1 MAQLMMHRNVLKG
14 FHKLPAKVQ
23 KKVAEFIDR
32 FQRDPADPAL
42 HLHKLEETMADPKVR
57 GAKLPDG
64 YRAVVIAPE
73 KGDTYLMV
81 HIDAHDKAYAWAKNK
96 RFEMHPKTGVFQLFD
111 VQELESAAEA
121 ASAAQGQ
128 ADAYPLSALGEEE
141 LFAAGVPE
149 PLIPAVQAVVSD
161 EALGDYLPK
170 DCKDVL
176 MGVAAGMTLDESLRE
191 MLGVDTPA
199 PEEVPDDPGDFTRVA
214 ERLNFD
220 LVLVE
225 GEEHLKDILQ
235 AFMEEWWIFLHP
247 CQKKLVEWDTK
258 GPMKINGAAG
268 TGKTVA
274 LMHRA
279 VFLAKKLEN
288 PKDKVLVTTFTTN
301 LYITLK
307 EYIRRLDEKASRKIE
322 VVNLHRLARVIC
334 DRAGWKGRIGEDKD
348 YDAIWAS
355 VRANPDLGELP
366 MDFEDL
372 IDEFWQVIDANGI
385 DSEEGYLTAVRTG
398 RPKMTRSQRKK
409 AWPVFLSFQRGLKK
423 RNLLTFEGAVH
434 QARLSVEAG
443 NFKKFRHVLVD
454 EAQDFC
460 LEALR
465 LVRALSPVEEKLS
478 DPLCVAGDG
487 HQRIYRTKF
496 PMSRAG
502 IDIRGRSRR
511 LKVNYRTSEQI
522 RKYAQAMLQ
531 GLYIDDLDGASVST
545 AGDHSAF
552 KGPEPIVESC
562 QDRNQEAEAIVAW
575 IQLLMKDRGLA
586 SHDIC
591 VTPYKPEIVTALT
604 EADIS
609 THLLKHRELDPGTE
623 VPGVRLGTIKRI
635 KGLEFRAVALA
646 CADPD
651 DPMNRLEQAD
661 ALSRC
666 ERYVASTRAREHL
679 IVTVASGVVGG

>member
-1 MAQLMMHRNVLKG
+1 M
-14 FHKLPAKVQ
+14 
-23 KKVAEFIDR
+23 
-32 FQRDPADPAL
+32 
-42 HLHKLEETMADPKVR
+42 
-57 GAKLPDG
+57 
-64 YRAVVIAPE
+64 
-73 KGDTYLMV
+73 
-81 HIDAHDKAYAWAKNK
+81 
-96 RFEMHPKTGVFQLFD
+96 
-111 VQELESAAEA
+111 
-121 ASAAQGQ
+121 
-128 ADAYPLSALGEEE
+128 
-141 LFAAGVPE
+141 
-149 PLIPAVQAVVSD
+149 
-161 EALGDYLPK
+161 
-170 DCKDVL
+170 
-176 MGVAAGMTLDESLRE
+176 
-191 MLGVDTPA
+191 
-199 PEEVPDDPGDFTRVA
+199 
-214 ERLNFD
+214 
-220 LVLVE
+220 
-225 GEEHLKDILQ
+225 
-235 AFMEEWWIFLHP
+235 
-247 CQKKLVEWDTK
+247 
-258 GPMKINGAAG
+258 
-268 TGKTVA
+268 
-274 LMHRA
+274 
-279 VFLAKKLEN
+279 
-288 PKDKVLVTTFTTN
+288 
-301 LYITLK
+301 K

-322 VVNLHRLARVIC
+322 AVNLHRLARVIC

-355 VRANPDLGELP
+355 VRANPELGELP

-372 IDEFWQVIDANGI
+372 IDEYWQVIDANGI

-398 RPKMTRSQRKK
+398 RPKMTRSQKKK

-434 QARLSVEAG
+434 QARLAVEAG

-454 EAQDFC
+454 EAQDFG

-465 LVRALSPVEEKLS
+465 LVRALSPVEENLS
-478 DPLCVAGDG
+478 DPLCMAGDG
-487 HQRIYRTKF
+487 HQRIYRAKF

-531 GLYIDDLDGASVST
+531 GLDIDDLDGASVST
-545 AGDHSAF
+545 AGDHSVF

-562 QDRNQEAEAIVAW
+562 QDRKQEAEAIVAW
-575 IQLLMKDRGLA
+575 IQLLMKDHGLA

-609 THLLKHRELDPGTE
+609 AHLLKPRELDPGTE